1 MTNVMKR
8 AWEIYRTL
16 VGDHVAKL
24 SMALRQA
31 WAEVKAAAAKQA
43 FTGFAKVAK
52 KEETYDE
59 SCYLTFKGWEKYGKK
74 RIYINDYKRRT
85 LGYIENGVVTI
96 EDRQGNFQTDIDYAL
111 NNFFAQYAIA

>member
-1 MTNVMKR
+1 MMNVMKR

-16 VGDHVAKL
+16 TGDHIAKL

-31 WAEVKAAAAKQA
+31 WAEAKAAAKQA
-43 FTGFAKVAK
+43 FAGFAKVAK

-59 SCYLTFKGWEKYGKK
+59 SCFLTFKAWEKGGKK

-96 EDRQGNFQTDIDYAL
+96 NDRQGNFQTDIDYAL
-111 NNFFAQYAIA
+111 NSFFAQYAIA

>member
-16 VGDHVAKL
+16 VGDHIAKL

-43 FTGFAKVAK
+43 FTGFAKVAR
-52 KEETYDE
+52 KEETYGE
-59 SCYLTFKGWEKYGKK
+59 SCFLFFKLWEKYGKK

-96 EDRQGNFQTDIDYAL
+96 EDKQGVFQHEIDYAL
-111 NNFFAQYAIA
+111 NSFFAQYAIA